1 MTCSEQVSSALPS
14 RPQQPESAPASEI
27 PVVDPHNP
35 HPVRKHRVGPA
46 LADRADRTSFSSTK
60 ESNTGVAQSFTDSK
74 TSSYL
79 RWEIGSSGSEDAIDD
94 GSSIGSE
101 VESPVE
107 RLPEEPIML
116 NPQSTLHGL
125 VCPCD
130 SFRGWKNISIGG
142 KVASKSFGDLRRLAM
157 RWDWETSDDRGKKVV
172 VPLLSPTGVKKIDG
186 TFLPGQSPFERLPM
200 ELLGEFSSFSPNMV
214 SELRIWTLFCSSS
227 LAALVTWQVQTGH
240 MICL

>member
-1 MTCSEQVSSALPS
+1 MTCTSSVPS
-14 RPQQPESAPASEI
+14 RPRQPESPEFPPTDPQKSHSLRSHRII
-27 PVVDPHNP
+27 PI
-35 HPVRKHRVGPA
+35 PA

-60 ESNTGVAQSFTDSK
+60 ESDTGVAQSFTDSK

-79 RWEIGSSGSEDAIDD
+79 RWEIGPSESEEAIDD
-94 GSSIGSE
+94 AVSVNSGLTT
-101 VESPVE
+101 PVE
-107 RLPEEPIML
+107 KIPEESTML

-157 RWDWETSDDRGKKVV
+157 RWDWEANDVVSKKAAVPLISTSTVKKV
-172 VPLLSPTGVKKIDG
+172 DG

-200 ELLGEFSSFSPNMV
+200 ELLGEFPHIF
-214 SELRIWTLFCSSS
+214 
-227 LAALVTWQVQTGH
+227 
-240 MICL
+240 